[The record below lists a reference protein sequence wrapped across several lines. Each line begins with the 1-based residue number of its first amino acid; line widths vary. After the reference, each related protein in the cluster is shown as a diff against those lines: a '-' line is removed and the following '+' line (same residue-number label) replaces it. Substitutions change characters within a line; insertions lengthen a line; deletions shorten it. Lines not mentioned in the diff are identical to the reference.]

1 MASTGPVAVGVIFKK
16 FPIPHKLN
24 VIIEILSLCLMM
36 QLELSLLMLLED
48 LSFRASP
55 FHCWMRLF
63 LLFGQCL
70 AQSSLVELSGESNLG
85 APAYTLTVVAAK
97 TSKGMITKSDCFS
110 ALSHPLNQED
120 SLRSL

>member
-1 MASTGPVAVGVIFKK
+1 MLLLKV
-16 FPIPHKLN
+16 
-24 VIIEILSLCLMM
+24 SLCLMM
-36 QLELSLLMLLED
+36 QLELSLLMLLEE

-55 FHCWMRLF
+55 FRCWMRLF

-110 ALSHPLNQED
+110 ALSHPLNQD
-120 SLRSL
+120 RCSLFLIIVLALALALRLVISVNIG